1 MAALLDRIVFWLSD
15 GRTWLSML
23 YMLLMLPLGIVY
35 FTVAVTLL
43 ATSLGLIT
51 SPIWGWFGRGEF
63 IVNGTVYTG
72 DFPQFMIPL
81 AFIVG
86 VLMLIGTMHAIKWI
100 GRGHAAFAKAMLVR
114 LK

>member
-1 MAALLDRIVFWLSD
+1 
-15 GRTWLSML
+15 ML
-23 YMLLMLPLGIVY
+23 YMVLMLPLGIVY

-51 SPIWGWFGRGEF
+51 SPIWGWFGNNDF
-63 IVNGTVYTG
+63 IINGTVYTG